1 MVEMGFSGEFGFIDM
16 LRCSFD
22 GIGDRSIV
30 GIGDDCAVMPLSNEE
45 ALVITTD
52 MLNEEVH
59 FLRDA
64 TSAYELGAKALAVNL
79 SDIAAMGAAPVA
91 SFLSLALPKACR
103 GEWAEE
109 FVRGYRDVSERY
121 AVKLAGGDTTA
132 SKNGVIINVGLI
144 GKAKKS
150 RLKYRRDAKPGDII
164 VVNGMLGESAAG
176 LEDILEANPE
186 TERAAIHRNPVPQVE
201 EGIWLGGRREVHAMI
216 DISDGLASDLRHIL
230 EASKAGAEV
239 DVASIPTLVPLKLA
253 VEGGED
259 YKLLFTVAPKSF
271 EKLKSDYF
279 KLFGAELY
287 PIGMITAGEPAIVW
301 TEDGQPTELK
311 YEGFTHF

>member
-1 MVEMGFSGEFGFIDM
+1 MMAQFGEFGFIEM
-16 LRCSFD
+16 LRQSFE
-22 GIGDRSIV
+22 GIGDKTIV
-30 GIGDDCAVMPLSNEE
+30 GIGDDGAVIPISKDE

-64 TSAYELGAKALAVNL
+64 TSARELGAKALAVNL
-79 SDIAAMGAAPVA
+79 SDIAAMGAQPVA

-103 GEWAEE
+103 DQWAVE
-109 FVRGYRDVSERY
+109 FAEGYREVSERY
-121 AVKLAGGDTTA
+121 GVKLAGGDTTA
-132 SKNGVIINVGLI
+132 SKNGVIINVGII
-144 GKAKKS
+144 GRAKINN
-150 RLKYRRDAKPGDII
+150 LKYRSGALPGDVI

-176 LEDILEANPE
+176 LEDILDSRIE

-201 EGIWLGGRREVHAMI
+201 EGMWLGERGEVHSMI
-216 DISDGLASDLRHIL
+216 DLSDGLASDLRHIL
-230 EASKAGAEV
+230 VESKVGATV

-271 EKLKSDYF
+271 EKLKTEYF
-279 KLFGAELY
+279 KRFGTELY
-287 PIGMITAGEPAIVW
+287 PVGMIRSGDPDIVW
-301 TEDGQPTELK
+301 MEDGKPVEQDLQ
-311 YEGFTHF
+311 GFTHF

>member
-1 MVEMGFSGEFGFIDM
+1 MAFSSEFGFIDM
-16 LRCSFD
+16 LRRSFD
-22 GIGDRSIV
+22 GIGDKRIV
-30 GIGDDCAVMPLSNEE
+30 GIGDDCAVMPIGGDES
-45 ALVITTD
+45 LVITTD

-64 TSAYELGAKALAVNL
+64 TTARELGAKALAVNL
-79 SDIAAMGAAPVA
+79 SDIAAMGARPVA

-103 GEWAEE
+103 NGWAEE
-109 FVRGYRDVSERY
+109 FIAGYREVSERY
-121 AVKLAGGDTTA
+121 GVKLAGGDTTA
-132 SKNGVIINVGLI
+132 SKNGVIINVGVI
-144 GKAKKS
+144 GRAKRS
-150 RLKYRRDAKPGDII
+150 HLKYRRGAKPGDII

-176 LEDILEANPE
+176 LEDILESNLD

-216 DISDGLASDLRHIL
+216 DISDGLASDLEHIL
-230 EASKAGAEV
+230 EESKAGAEV

-253 VEGGED
+253 VSGGED

-271 EKLKSDYF
+271 GKLKDDYF
-279 KLFGAELY
+279 KQFGTELY
-287 PIGMITAGEPAIVW
+287 PVGVITGGGPSIVW
-301 TEDGQPTELK
+301 MQDGCPTELK